1 MAYLRASMRRYRRSF
16 SISIFLLSA
25 GWASA
30 GAPDAYT
37 LAGSVVA
44 ASGVYRASNACLSLA
59 STVGQAP
66 AGVARQ
72 LPLPNHGFS
81 IVAGFWPTFPP
92 SNTDSLMNDNF
103 EVCQ

>member
-1 MAYLRASMRRYRRSF
+1 MAYLPASMRRHRRLF
-16 SISIFLLSA
+16 STFIFLLSA

-44 ASGVYRASNACLSLA
+44 ASGVHQARNACLILS
-59 STVGQAP
+59 STVGQPA

-72 LPLPNHGFS
+72 LPLPNHGFT
-81 IVAGFWPTFPP
+81 IVSGFWPTFPAA
-92 SNTDSLMNDNF
+92 SSDSVMNDNF
-103 EVCQ
+103 EACR

>member
-1 MAYLRASMRRYRRSF
+1 MTSIRASMRRYRRPF

-30 GAPDAYT
+30 GAPDAYSIT
-37 LAGSVVA
+37 GSVVA
-44 ASGVYRASNACLSLA
+44 ASGVYHASNACLILA
-59 STVGQAP
+59 STVGQAT